1 LLPNNLGGGATMKNQ
16 ELIEIAE
23 QQAHDDGECEGIPFC
38 PYCLDAWEEANQ
50 EALDY
55 GNK

>member
-1 LLPNNLGGGATMKNQ
+1 MKNQ

-23 QQAHDDGECEGIPFC
+23 QQAHDDGECEGVPFC
-38 PYCLDAWEEANQ
+38 AYCLDAWEEANQ

-55 GNK
+55 GK